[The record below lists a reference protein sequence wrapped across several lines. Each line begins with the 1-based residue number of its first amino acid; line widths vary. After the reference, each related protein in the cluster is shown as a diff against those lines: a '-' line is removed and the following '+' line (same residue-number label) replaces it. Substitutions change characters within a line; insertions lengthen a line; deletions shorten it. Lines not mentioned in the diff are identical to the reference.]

1 MSAWSDAPGLSAG
14 GPLREFAKLS
24 AFLRRDFLTAL
35 TYRAYLFSDL
45 ANLFLQA
52 GLFYFVGRLVD
63 PAEMPRY
70 DSSTTTYLEFVAIG
84 LVLTAFVQL
93 LTFRVGYAIRQE
105 QLYGTLESLLMTPTA
120 YSTVLVGSI
129 AYDLAYLP
137 LRTALFL
144 LVLIATGGIDL
155 APEGLV
161 PAAVIVLLFVPFAWG
176 LGAVAAAATIVFRRG
191 TGGVGFATT
200 VLAIVSGAYFPL
212 SVLPDRV
219 AGVAEL
225 NPIALAL
232 EGTRSALLGGASW
245 ASVADRAL
253 PLAVASLA
261 ALALGVMAF
270 HLAMRRERQRGTLGF
285 Y

>member
-1 MSAWSDAPGLSAG
+1 MSAWGDAPGLSAP
-14 GPLREFAKLS
+14 GPFRELAKLS

-35 TYRAYLFSDL
+35 SYRAYLFSDL

-70 DSSTTTYLEFVAIG
+70 DGSTTTYLEFVAIG

-93 LTFRVGYAIRQE
+93 LTFRVSYAIRQE

-137 LRTALFL
+137 FRTALFL
-144 LVLIATGGIDL
+144 LVLIATSGIDL
-155 APEGLV
+155 APEGLA
-161 PAAVIVLLFVPFAWG
+161 PAAVVVLLFVPFAWG
-176 LGAVAAAATIVFRRG
+176 LGAVAAAATVVFRRG

-200 VLAIVSGAYFPL
+200 VLGVVSGAYFPL

-219 AGVAEL
+219 ADVAEL

-232 EGTRSALLGGASW
+232 EGTRGALLGGASW
-245 ASVADRAL
+245 ASLADRAL